1 MPTRLKGERD
11 EVKQAR
17 RAQSW
22 PEGLPP
28 RSRGPKGPLTSSLR
42 YSELKYFRCTSTVC
56 RGWRIFKGERGCRE
70 YKVDAKHTEGK
81 KLNKKTLKKEAA

>member
-1 MPTRLKGERD
+1 MPKRLKGERD
-11 EVKQAR
+11 KVKQAP

-22 PEGLPP
+22 PEGPPP
-28 RSRGPKGPLTSSLR
+28 RRAPLTSSLR

-81 KLNKKTLKKEAA
+81 K